1 MASNLPSRS
10 LETAFIIGRSSPFR
24 CAAAP
29 THSYIRHTHRG
40 LALATR
46 SSNEEAKEPPRWSY
60 TPPEAKAPFRL
71 RDLQEKKPL
80 YKVNEDPAVLNKF
93 YVRMLGNGGHKMISE
108 ELKWLAVTHK
118 SFDQGRRG
126 YNERL
131 AFLGRRI
138 VQLQASL
145 ALIQGGERSPNPH
158 QSSADRIPFT
168 HPSLTGLHNLSSNM
182 KNYLTSKLKLS
193 ELARVYEAGEVI
205 RWQPKRPARLRE
217 SGLDLVLAN
226 TMYAIVGAIALEKGG
241 VVANEV
247 AREALL
253 IPLGFKVA

>member
-1 MASNLPSRS
+1 
-10 LETAFIIGRSSPFR
+10 
-24 CAAAP
+24 
-29 THSYIRHTHRG
+29 
-40 LALATR
+40 
-46 SSNEEAKEPPRWSY
+46 
-60 TPPEAKAPFRL
+60 
-71 RDLQEKKPL
+71 
-80 YKVNEDPAVLNKF
+80 
-93 YVRMLGNGGHKMISE
+93 MI
-108 ELKWLAVTHK
+108 
-118 SFDQGRRG
+118 
-126 YNERL
+126 
-131 AFLGRRI
+131 GRRI
-138 VQLQASL
+138 LQLQASL
-145 ALIQGGERSPNPH
+145 ALIQGGERSPNAY

-205 RWQPKRPARLRE
+205 RWQPKRVSSFHTFPRPLLLQKRTDLSRLSQPARLRE